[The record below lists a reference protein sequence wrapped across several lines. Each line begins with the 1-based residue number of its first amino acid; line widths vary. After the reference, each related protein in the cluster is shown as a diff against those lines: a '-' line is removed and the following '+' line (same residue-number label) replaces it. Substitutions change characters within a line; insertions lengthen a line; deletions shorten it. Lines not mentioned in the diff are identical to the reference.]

1 MTGEAVASNDVVS
14 TRVLTVPNVISLVRL
29 LLVPVFALLIVRG
42 QDGWAVAVLAVS
54 GASDWLDG
62 VLARRLGQVSRLGQL
77 LDPAADRL
85 FIIVTLV
92 ALAWSGVVPW
102 WLLGVLV
109 LRDVVLAVMLVVL
122 ARAGYAP
129 LQVHLAGKAG
139 TFALLYAFPLLLLA
153 QWDSWVGTV
162 AGVVGWAFALWGVAL
177 YWFSAA
183 VYLTQARHLL
193 RAAGGRRHEPAAR
206 VRRRPPETQRSPDA
220 SMTLLT
226 EVYRRP
232 LDPGYAEAAARRA
245 AGSEPRRTATVDR
258 RRSSRWRSHS
268 GLGAT
273 AATIALR
280 QPASSVQRGA

>member
-1 MTGEAVASNDVVS
+1 VTSNDVVS
-14 TRVLTVPNVISLVRL
+14 TRVLTVPNLISLVRL
-29 LLVPVFALLIVRG
+29 LMVPVFALLIVRG

-85 FIIVTLV
+85 FIVVTLV

-139 TFALLYAFPLLLLA
+139 TFALLYAFPLLLLGSG
-153 QWDSWVGTV
+153 D
-162 AGVVGWAFALWGVAL
+162 GVVPTLANVFGWAFAVWGIGL
-177 YWFSAA
+177 YWWAGLLYVWQVRTLMVLVPPLA
-183 VYLTQARHLL
+183 EQAR
-193 RAAGGRRHEPAAR
+193 AR
-206 VRRRPPETQRSPDA
+206 
-220 SMTLLT
+220 
-226 EVYRRP
+226 
-232 LDPGYAEAAARRA
+232 
-245 AGSEPRRTATVDR
+245 
-258 RRSSRWRSHS
+258 
-268 GLGAT
+268 
-273 AATIALR
+273 
-280 QPASSVQRGA
+280 

>member
-1 MTGEAVASNDVVS
+1 VTGDAVTSNDVVS
-14 TRVLTVPNVISLVRL
+14 TRVLTVPNAISFVRL
-29 LLVPVFALLIVRG
+29 LLVPVFAVLLVQG
-42 QDGWAVAVLAVS
+42 HDGWAVVVLAVS

-92 ALAWSGVVPW
+92 ALAWRDVVPW

-129 LQVHLAGKAG
+129 LPVHLAGKAG

-162 AGVVGWAFALWGVAL
+162 AGVAGWAFALWGVAL
-177 YWFSAA
+177 YWFSA
-183 VYLTQARHLL
+183 VLYLAQARHLL
-193 RAAGGRRHEPAAR
+193 RDAGEPA
-206 VRRRPPETQRSPDA
+206 
-220 SMTLLT
+220 
-226 EVYRRP
+226 
-232 LDPGYAEAAARRA
+232 
-245 AGSEPRRTATVDR
+245 
-258 RRSSRWRSHS
+258 
-268 GLGAT
+268 
-273 AATIALR
+273 
-280 QPASSVQRGA
+280 